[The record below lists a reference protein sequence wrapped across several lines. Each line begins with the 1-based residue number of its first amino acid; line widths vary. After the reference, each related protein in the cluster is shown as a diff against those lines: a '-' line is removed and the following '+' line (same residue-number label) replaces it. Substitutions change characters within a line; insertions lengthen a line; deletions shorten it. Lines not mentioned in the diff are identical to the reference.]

1 MVLALLT
8 RYVQMR
14 AAKSSRKVSDLITAL
29 DKGDLAQSL
38 VSQIIDEV
46 KVVVLEVQE
55 MLPPMEGDQQE
66 AADFQNK
73 AEVLEAALQSL
84 GPRPST
90 LIRGVVVLI
99 LQTLIEKLRTE
110 TLTPEAVQK
119 VEECVGMMRE
129 GLVGLELSGGM
140 VEFLLDRSCDTAAER
155 SLRS

>member
-1 MVLALLT
+1 
-8 RYVQMR
+8 MR

-84 GPRPST
+84 VT
-90 LIRGVVVLI
+90 
-99 LQTLIEKLRTE
+99 
-110 TLTPEAVQK
+110 
-119 VEECVGMMRE
+119 
-129 GLVGLELSGGM
+129 
-140 VEFLLDRSCDTAAER
+140 
-155 SLRS
+155 